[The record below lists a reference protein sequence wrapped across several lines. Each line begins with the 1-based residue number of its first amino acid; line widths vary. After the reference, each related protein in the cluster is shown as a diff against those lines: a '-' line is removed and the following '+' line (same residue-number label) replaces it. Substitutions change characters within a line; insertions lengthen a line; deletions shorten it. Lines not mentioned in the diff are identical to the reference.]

1 MRVMPKQLTTQAP
14 QLDICCLPNWWVRQG
29 DAVVISC
36 RGIVS
41 RIDIIST
48 AMHFGGR
55 REWFKCPDCGDRARI
70 LYGPNFA
77 CRSCQQLNYPS
88 TRRCSRDRAITR
100 SVQMRR
106 RLGGDGS
113 LLEPF
118 PRRPKGMKR
127 KTWWRLFAKAS
138 RDEQRG
144 IAEMADRNPSSYRA
158 RSSAQSGREALARR
172 EAGEVLTDIAR
183 SCNVSRGFTA
193 PTRDLLSSGRPEPVT
208 SPTYETHQ
216 RS

>member
-1 MRVMPKQLTTQAP
+1 MRPTPKRLTTQVP
-14 QLDICCLPNWWVRQG
+14 QLDICCLPNRGVYRQG
-29 DAVVISC
+29 DAVTVSW

-41 RIDIIST
+41 RIDLVST

-55 REWFKCPDCGDRARI
+55 REWFKCPDCGGRARI
-70 LYGPNFA
+70 LYGPDFA
-77 CRSCQQLNYPS
+77 CRSCQRLNHPS
-88 TRRCSRDRAITR
+88 TRQCSRDRAITR
-100 SVQMRR
+100 AILLRR

-144 IAEMADRNPSSYRA
+144 IIGMAAAVASLT
-158 RSSAQSGREALARR
+158 AQLDAVR
-172 EAGEVLTDIAR
+172 
-183 SCNVSRGFTA
+183 
-193 PTRDLLSSGRPEPVT
+193 
-208 SPTYETHQ
+208 
-216 RS
+216 